1 MWFCVG
7 LLGAGQGVLAAD
19 NRSGI
24 LSVGMG
30 LNKPPYVM
38 EGGQTGLEVDIVRQA
53 LAVVGLSM
61 RAQQLPPARALMLQR
76 AGQLD
81 VLLSVDEGIGGK
93 DFFSDSYLTYQNVA
107 ISLAARQLSIKRVED
122 LSAFSVAAFQNAS
135 LTLGERFRAV
145 TNQHPNY
152 NEYPQQL
159 TQNNLLFSQ
168 RVDVIVGDRRVLHYL
183 ITQLDPA
190 LNPAATVTVHPV
202 FAPTPRKAV
211 FKDAAL
217 RDRFNHG
224 LKTIQA
230 NGVYDAILKKYANIQ

>member
-1 MWFCVG
+1 MWFCAA
-7 LLGAGQGVLAAD
+7 LLGAGQAVFAAD
-19 NRSGI
+19 LPSGI
-24 LSVGMG
+24 LSVSLG

-53 LAVVGLSM
+53 LAATGLSM
-61 RAQQLPPARALMLQR
+61 RTQQLPPARALMLQR

-93 DFFSDSYLTYQNVA
+93 DFFSDNYLTYQNVA
-107 ISLAARQLSIKRVED
+107 ISLASRQLSIKRVED
-122 LSAFSVAAFQNAS
+122 LSAYSVAAFQNAS

-145 TNQHPNY
+145 VSQHPNY

-168 RVDVIVGDRRVLHYL
+168 RVDVVVGDRRVLHYL
-183 ITQLDPA
+183 ITQLDPT
-190 LNPAATVTVHPV
+190 LNPATPVTVHPV

-217 RDRFNHG
+217 RDRFNQG
-224 LKTIQA
+224 LRSIQA
-230 NGVYDAILKKYANIQ
+230 NGVYDALLKKYANFQ